1 MCRGAASTRR
11 LVALAVLF
19 ALAAIAA
26 PRPALAAG
34 VSAPAGFEMTRGVQ
48 QSLKRLQELW
58 LQWLA
63 ASLQDNPG
71 RAGETLRTLQST
83 ARQLGFVRLPDLALG
98 AAARALQSARDGDFA
113 RARRELDAA
122 EALDPGR
129 AEIAFADAAVA
140 RRQGDWMRAVASSAS
155 GFRRLIGGPSG
166 GALGARAALWVLLA
180 AILAALVF
188 VAVEAVTKGGGL
200 YGDLL
205 ARFGAKLP
213 APAAHAAALLLLFAP
228 LALPGGVVWTALVW
242 SALLWTYGST
252 SERIAFAAVWLT
264 LGTAPVGAAAIEREL
279 ALAQSPPMRAID
291 HFQQGR
297 LAGSLF
303 ADLQVLRG
311 ALPDDPDVVELVADV
326 HRTLGQWD
334 IARPLYRQSL
344 ARDGAF
350 STALVNLG
358 ADAFRKG
365 DFAAANTYF
374 QRAAEGD
381 AASAAAWYNLSLSY
395 SESYE
400 FDESRDALA
409 RAREIDGEQV
419 DRWIATPN
427 PDRVLTFN
435 GGLARRREIGEKLRQ
450 AWTRDDDGEGDD
462 AAAPNRPKM
471 LQPAIAAIAA
481 ALLAIGWHLLGGAR
495 FVSVPG
501 RAETGNRR
509 GPVMRW
515 ARALLPALDFAVSG
529 RGGAV
534 AFNVAVLAVL
544 ATLPRLSTLGGD
556 FPGSVPVGRLCSMFA
571 LIGALAYVAVA
582 VHRER
587 SGGQG

>member
-1 MCRGAASTRR
+1 MCRGAARSPR
-11 LVALAVLF
+11 LAALAVATALW
-19 ALAAIAA
+19 ALAAPAPAA
-26 PRPALAAG
+26 ATG

-98 AAARALQSARDGDFA
+98 AAGRALQSARDGDFA

-140 RRQGDWMRAVASSAS
+140 RRQGDWMRVVASSGS
-155 GFRRLIGGPSG
+155 GFRRLLGGPG
-166 GALGARAALWVLLA
+166 GRALGARATLWALLA
-180 AILAALVF
+180 AILAALAF
-188 VAVEAVTKGGGL
+188 VAVQAVARGGRL

-205 ARFGAKLP
+205 RRIGARLP
-213 APAAHAAALLLLFAP
+213 APAAHAAVLLVLFAP

-242 SALLWTYGST
+242 SALLWSYGST

-279 ALAQSPPMRAID
+279 ALAQSPPLRALD
-291 HFQQGR
+291 HFEQGR

-303 ADLQVLRG
+303 ADLQVLRS
-311 ALPDDPDVVELVADV
+311 ALPDDPDVLELVADV

-334 IARPLYRQSL
+334 IARPLYRQTL
-344 ARDGAF
+344 AREGSVA
-350 STALVNLG
+350 TALVNLG

-365 DFAAANTYF
+365 DFAAANNYF
-374 QRAAEGD
+374 QRAADSEPP
-381 AASAAAWYNLSLSY
+381 SAAAWYNLSLSY

-400 FDESRDALA
+400 FDESREALA
-409 RAREIDGEQV
+409 RAREIDGAQV

-435 GGLARRREIGEKLRQ
+435 GGLSRRSEIGEKLRRV
-450 AWTRDDDGEGDD
+450 WTRDADGE
-462 AAAPNRPKM
+462 AESSRRRATW
-471 LQPAIAAIAA
+471 LQPALAALAA
-481 ALLAIGWHLLGGAR
+481 ALVAVVWHVLRGATHDGAPERGSGG
-495 FVSVPG
+495 P
-501 RAETGNRR
+501 RAAVT
-509 GPVMRW
+509 RW
-515 ARALLPALDFAVSG
+515 ARALLPALDFADAG

-534 AFNVAVLAVL
+534 AINVLVISVLV
-544 ATLPRLSTLGGD
+544 TLPRLATLGGD
-556 FPGSVPVGRLCSMFA
+556 FPGSVALGRLCSAIALVGVLLYLAFA
-571 LIGALAYVAVA
+571 I
-582 VHRER
+582 HRER
-587 SGGQG
+587 SGEAG